1 MTKPCKSSVNTF
13 TTRSMRANSA
23 VRTRGSPL
31 ARSTICACSKYRKVV
46 VAVSRRTYAQMP
58 SRNGERNTTWMPLRK
73 SPPSG
78 FCAASLS
85 TPAGCADIDQ
95 RCSAKT
101 HWTDPSRSTAETSK
115 RCVVP
120 SGFTSQ
126 VVRSGPASAPA
137 LPPAAMNPNSRAP
150 CSWRKMSAMKLQKT
164 ETTNRL

>member
-1 MTKPCKSSVNTF
+1 
-13 TTRSMRANSA
+13 MRANSA

-58 SRNGERNTTWMPLRK
+58 SRRGDRNTARMPLKK

-78 FCAASLS
+78 SCAASLS
-85 TPAGCADIDQ
+85 RAAAGCADSDQ